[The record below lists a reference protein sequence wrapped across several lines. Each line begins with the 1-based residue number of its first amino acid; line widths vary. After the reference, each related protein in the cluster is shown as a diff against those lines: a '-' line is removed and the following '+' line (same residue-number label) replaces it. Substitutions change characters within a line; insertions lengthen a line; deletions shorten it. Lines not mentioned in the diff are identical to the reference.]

1 MPLESF
7 KQLAPILC
15 LDGVFILSLLG
26 RVEPDIS
33 VSFVITK
40 LVSGC
45 LLVALFYLLCLVCKN
60 VGEFLSCAGVFDF
73 CFCFVLLDLLYS
85 RKMIG
90 FVRICIV
97 WVVYI
102 RA

>member
-1 MPLESF
+1 MPLEFF

-15 LDGVFILSLLG
+15 LDRAFILSLLG
-26 RVEPDIS
+26 RVEPEIS
-33 VSFVITK
+33 VSFVVTK

-45 LLVALFYLLCLVCKN
+45 WLRPCFTCCDWFVKSN
-60 VGEFLSCAGVFDF
+60 GEFLSCAGGFDF
-73 CFCFVLLDLLYS
+73 CFCFVLLDLSYS

-97 WVVYI
+97 WIVYI
-102 RA
+102 H